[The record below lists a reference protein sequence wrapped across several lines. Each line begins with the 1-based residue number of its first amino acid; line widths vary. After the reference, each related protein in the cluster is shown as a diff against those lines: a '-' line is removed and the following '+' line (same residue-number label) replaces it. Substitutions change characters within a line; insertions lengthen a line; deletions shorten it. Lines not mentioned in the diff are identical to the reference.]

1 MSDLADVVERLN
13 TVRDILP
20 IEFPVAA
27 EPTQLA
33 VPRWRFDEV
42 CDRNRQLHAEID
54 ALRVEIAQLRT
65 VAGSAPADTH

>member
-13 TVRDILP
+13 AVRDIVP
-20 IEFPVAA
+20 IDFPVAA

-42 CDRNRQLHAEID
+42 CDRNRQLHAEVD
-54 ALRVEIAQLRT
+54 ALRVEIARLRNL
-65 VAGSAPADTH
+65 AENA